1 MLDILNAKIIN
12 HIIIDTNVIHLD
24 FKLNKARIVTLC
36 NTSTILGHEIFIP
49 EVVIDE
55 IVKQY
60 DEKAEEYINSF
71 NKALKKLSD
80 LSTSPI
86 TQTPIDA
93 KGFISNYRNELNNR
107 IKQLGIGI
115 IPYPNTGHKIMV
127 ARELGKKK
135 PFKDSTKGYR
145 DALIWDSVMEHT
157 QKYSSNCGIIF
168 LTANSK
174 DFADKDKKDLHTDL
188 IADCISNGIP
198 TTSIRLVTDIQNFI
212 DNEIILRSTELKEKF
227 NQLQQDGGL
236 GDIDFIQLIQDYI
249 SKDMLDNLIS
259 SNDFDSYPGYAP
271 GLYENPEI
279 TSIEKVS
286 CSFNTIREISSDT
299 ILIQSEVSVQ
309 VDLDCF
315 IFRADLPLIDDSKFP
330 TIIDYEWNDHY
341 VLASDSATFKFQF
354 NILTDTNFKNVKS
367 IEDNLQQVKYST
379 GYTFNQ
385 FN

>member
-1 MLDILNAKIIN
+1 MN

-127 ARELGKKK
+127 ERELGKKK

-174 DFADKDKKDLHTDL
+174 DFANKDKKDLHTDL

-271 GLYENPEI
+271 GLYENLEI

-299 ILIQSEVSVQ
+299 ILIQSEVSVL

-379 GYTFNQ
+379 GYTFN
-385 FN
+385 

>member
-1 MLDILNAKIIN
+1 MN

-127 ARELGKKK
+127 ERELGKKK

-145 DALIWDSVMEHT
+145 DALIWDSIMEHT

-198 TTSIRLVTDIQNFI
+198 LTSIRLVTDIQNFI
-212 DNEIILRSTELKEKF
+212 DNEIISRFTTELKSKL
-227 NQLQQDGGL
+227 NQLQKDGSL
-236 GDIDFIQLIQDYI
+236 GNIDFIQLIHDYI
-249 SKDMLDNLIS
+249 SKDMLDNLVS
-259 SNDFDSYPGYAP
+259 GYDFEGYPGYAP
-271 GLYENPEI
+271 GIYDNPEI
-279 TSIEKVS
+279 TSFEEPLCRFKS
-286 CSFNTIREISSDT
+286 IRKISDDT

-330 TIIDYEWNDHY
+330 TIIDYEGNDHY

>member
-1 MLDILNAKIIN
+1 MN

-36 NTSTILGHEIFIP
+36 NTSTTLGHEIFIP

-379 GYTFNQ
+379 GYTFN
-385 FN
+385 N

>member
-1 MLDILNAKIIN
+1 MN

-71 NKALKKLSD
+71 NKALKKLSE

-168 LTANSK
+168 LTANTK

-279 TSIEKVS
+279 SSIEKIS

-379 GYTFNQ
+379 GYTFN
-385 FN
+385 N

>member
-1 MLDILNAKIIN
+1 MN

-174 DFADKDKKDLHTDL
+174 DFADKDKKDLHIDL

-198 TTSIRLVTDIQNFI
+198 TTSIRLVTDIQNFM

-236 GDIDFIQLIQDYI
+236 GDIDFTQLIQDYI
-249 SKDMLDNLIS
+249 SKDMLDNFVS

-379 GYTFNQ
+379 GYTFN
-385 FN
+385 

>member
-1 MLDILNAKIIN
+1 MN

-174 DFADKDKKDLHTDL
+174 DFADKDKKGLHTDL

-198 TTSIRLVTDIQNFI
+198 PTSIRLVTDIQNFI

-279 TSIEKVS
+279 SSIEKVS

>member
-1 MLDILNAKIIN
+1 MN

-71 NKALKKLSD
+71 NTALKKLSD

-86 TQTPIDA
+86 TQIPIDA

-174 DFADKDKKDLHTDL
+174 DFADKDKKGLHTDL

-198 TTSIRLVTDIQNFI
+198 PTSIRLVTDIQNFI

-279 TSIEKVS
+279 SSIEKVS

-299 ILIQSEVSVQ
+299 ILIQSEVSVL

>member
-1 MLDILNAKIIN
+1 MN

-71 NKALKKLSD
+71 NKALKKLSE

-174 DFADKDKKDLHTDL
+174 DFADKDKKGLHTDL

-198 TTSIRLVTDIQNFI
+198 PTSIRLVTDIQNFI

-279 TSIEKVS
+279 SSIEKVS

>member
-1 MLDILNAKIIN
+1 MN

-379 GYTFNQ
+379 GYTFN
-385 FN
+385 N

>member
-1 MLDILNAKIIN
+1 MLNILNAKIMN

-299 ILIQSEVSVQ
+299 ILIQSEVSVL

-379 GYTFNQ
+379 GYTFN
-385 FN
+385 

>member
-1 MLDILNAKIIN
+1 MN

-135 PFKDSTKGYR
+135 HFKDSTKGYR

-299 ILIQSEVSVQ
+299 ILIQSEVSVL

-379 GYTFNQ
+379 GYTFN
-385 FN
+385 

>member
-1 MLDILNAKIIN
+1 
-12 HIIIDTNVIHLD
+12 
-24 FKLNKARIVTLC
+24 
-36 NTSTILGHEIFIP
+36 
-49 EVVIDE
+49 
-55 IVKQY
+55 
-60 DEKAEEYINSF
+60 
-71 NKALKKLSD
+71 
-80 LSTSPI
+80 
-86 TQTPIDA
+86 
-93 KGFISNYRNELNNR
+93 
-107 IKQLGIGI
+107 
-115 IPYPNTGHKIMV
+115 MV

-174 DFADKDKKDLHTDL
+174 DFADKDKKGLHTDL

-198 TTSIRLVTDIQNFI
+198 PTSIRLVTDIQNFI

-279 TSIEKVS
+279 SSIEKVS

>member
-1 MLDILNAKIIN
+1 MN

-115 IPYPNTGHKIMV
+115 IPYPNTRIKIMV

-354 NILTDTNFKNVKS
+354 NILADTNFKNVKS

-379 GYTFNQ
+379 GYTFN
-385 FN
+385 

>member
-1 MLDILNAKIIN
+1 MN

-93 KGFISNYRNELNNR
+93 KGFMSNYRNELNNR

-299 ILIQSEVSVQ
+299 ILIQSEVSVL

-379 GYTFNQ
+379 GYTFN
-385 FN
+385 

>member
-1 MLDILNAKIIN
+1 MN

-379 GYTFNQ
+379 GYTFN
-385 FN
+385 

>member
-1 MLDILNAKIIN
+1 MN

-385 FN
+385 FNQY

>member
-1 MLDILNAKIIN
+1 MN

-71 NKALKKLSD
+71 NTALKKLSD

-86 TQTPIDA
+86 AQTPIDA

-174 DFADKDKKDLHTDL
+174 DFADKDKKGLHTDL

-198 TTSIRLVTDIQNFI
+198 PTSIRLVTDIQNFI

-279 TSIEKVS
+279 SSIEKVS

>member
-1 MLDILNAKIIN
+1 MN

-71 NKALKKLSD
+71 NKALKKLSE

-174 DFADKDKKDLHTDL
+174 DFADKNKKDLHADL
-188 IADCISNGIP
+188 IADCVSNGIP

-259 SNDFDSYPGYAP
+259 SNDFDSYSGYAP

-341 VLASDSATFKFQF
+341 ILASDSATFKFQF

-385 FN
+385 FNQY

>member
-1 MLDILNAKIIN
+1 MN

-299 ILIQSEVSVQ
+299 ILIQSEVSVL
-309 VDLDCF
+309 VNLDCF

-379 GYTFNQ
+379 GYTFN
-385 FN
+385 

>member
-1 MLDILNAKIIN
+1 MN
-12 HIIIDTNVIHLD
+12 HIIIDTNIIHLD

-93 KGFISNYRNELNNR
+93 KSFISNYRNELNNR

-379 GYTFNQ
+379 GYTFN
-385 FN
+385 

>member
-1 MLDILNAKIIN
+1 MN

-115 IPYPNTGHKIMV
+115 IPYPNTRHKIMV
-127 ARELGKKK
+127 ERELGKKK

-174 DFADKDKKDLHTDL
+174 DFANKDKKDLHTDL

-299 ILIQSEVSVQ
+299 ILIQSEVSVL

-379 GYTFNQ
+379 GYTFN
-385 FN
+385 

>member
-1 MLDILNAKIIN
+1 MN

-279 TSIEKVS
+279 SSIEKVS

-385 FN
+385 FNQY

>member
-1 MLDILNAKIIN
+1 MN

-127 ARELGKKK
+127 ERELGKKK

-299 ILIQSEVSVQ
+299 ILIQSEVSVL

-379 GYTFNQ
+379 GYTFN
-385 FN
+385 

>member
-1 MLDILNAKIIN
+1 MN

-93 KGFISNYRNELNNR
+93 KSFISNYRNELNNR

-379 GYTFNQ
+379 GYTFN
-385 FN
+385 

>member
-1 MLDILNAKIIN
+1 MN

-279 TSIEKVS
+279 SSIEKVS

-354 NILTDTNFKNVKS
+354 NILTDTNFKNIKS

>member
-1 MLDILNAKIIN
+1 MN

-299 ILIQSEVSVQ
+299 ILIQSEVSVL

-379 GYTFNQ
+379 ITSVNFYRKIKS
-385 FN
+385 

>member
-1 MLDILNAKIIN
+1 MN

-71 NKALKKLSD
+71 NKALQKLSD

-86 TQTPIDA
+86 TQTPIDT

-174 DFADKDKKDLHTDL
+174 DFADKDKKGLHTDL

-198 TTSIRLVTDIQNFI
+198 PTSIRLVTDIQNFI

-279 TSIEKVS
+279 SSIEKVS

>member
-1 MLDILNAKIIN
+1 MN

-127 ARELGKKK
+127 ERELGKKK

-174 DFADKDKKDLHTDL
+174 DFANKDKKDLHTDL

-299 ILIQSEVSVQ
+299 ILIQSEVSVL

-379 GYTFNQ
+379 GYTFN
-385 FN
+385 

>member
-1 MLDILNAKIIN
+1 MN

-71 NKALKKLSD
+71 NTALKKLSD

-86 TQTPIDA
+86 TQTLIDA

-174 DFADKDKKDLHTDL
+174 DFADKDKKGLHTDL

-198 TTSIRLVTDIQNFI
+198 PTSIRLVTDIQNFI

-279 TSIEKVS
+279 SSIEKVS

>member
-1 MLDILNAKIIN
+1 MN

-259 SNDFDSYPGYAP
+259 SNDFDSYPGYVP

-299 ILIQSEVSVQ
+299 ILIQSEVSVL

-367 IEDNLQQVKYST
+367 IEDNLQQVKYLT
-379 GYTFNQ
+379 GYTFN
-385 FN
+385 

>member
-1 MLDILNAKIIN
+1 MN

-279 TSIEKVS
+279 SSIEKVS

>member
-1 MLDILNAKIIN
+1 MN

-367 IEDNLQQVKYST
+367 IEDNLQQVKYSK

-385 FN
+385 FNQY

>member
-1 MLDILNAKIIN
+1 MN

-174 DFADKDKKDLHTDL
+174 DFADKDKKGLHTDL

-198 TTSIRLVTDIQNFI
+198 PTSIRLVTDIQNFI
-212 DNEIILRSTELKEKF
+212 DNEIILRSTEHKEKF

-279 TSIEKVS
+279 SSIEKVS

>member
-1 MLDILNAKIIN
+1 MLDILNAKIMN

-279 TSIEKVS
+279 SSIEKVS

-379 GYTFNQ
+379 GYTFN
-385 FN
+385 N

>member
-1 MLDILNAKIIN
+1 MN

-71 NKALKKLSD
+71 NKALKKLSE

-379 GYTFNQ
+379 GYTFN
-385 FN
+385 

>member
-1 MLDILNAKIIN
+1 MLDILNAKIMN

-379 GYTFNQ
+379 GYTFN
-385 FN
+385 

>member
-1 MLDILNAKIIN
+1 MLNILNAKIMN

-127 ARELGKKK
+127 ERELGKKK

-174 DFADKDKKDLHTDL
+174 DFANKDKKDLHTDL

-299 ILIQSEVSVQ
+299 ILIQSEVSVL

-379 GYTFNQ
+379 GYTFN
-385 FN
+385 